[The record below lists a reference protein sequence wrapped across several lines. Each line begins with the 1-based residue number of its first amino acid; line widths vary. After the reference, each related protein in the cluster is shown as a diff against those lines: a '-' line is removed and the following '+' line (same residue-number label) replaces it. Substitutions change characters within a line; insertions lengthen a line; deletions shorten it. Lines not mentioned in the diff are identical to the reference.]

1 MKRIPLLIAAL
12 VWALLLGACAGKQ
25 VPVQATPTPFPTLP
39 PTKASTPTAYVFT
52 PAAGEQATPLP
63 TPSITPPAPNSIPVD
78 GELVS
83 RYPPLEVAF
92 PAGVSSRL
100 LALHV
105 RLGQKVKAGDLVA
118 TLDDDELQR
127 AVQAA
132 QLVLEEAKEAQAEA
146 EREAEEKAERAYQ
159 RAIEEA
165 QWALDM
171 VTHNLRIAEMRPPTT
186 AVAKAQVKVDR
197 ARDQE
202 ALAAEAYTR
211 ALDRPWEPQ
220 SVRDG
225 LHKAWQNQITNRKLA
240 ELDLK
245 DAQATLQVYYMS
257 LEMSKQVVER
267 ADAKLAGIEKEVA
280 PVSEEAVAQAER
292 ALADAQE
299 QLTYVQLYA
308 PRDGLVVGV
317 NALEGSTVDSGT
329 SIVSLVKV
337 DDLYFVTINL
347 DERHAALLR
356 SGQQARITL
365 RFYPDAAISGQVD
378 AVIPLMGQQSGA
390 RFAAYIRL
398 VDKGGVDLLPGMT
411 GRAEIGI
418 NDR

>member
-1 MKRIPLLIAAL
+1 L
-12 VWALLLGACAGKQ
+12 VWALLLGACADKQ
-25 VPVQATPTPFPTLP
+25 DPVQASPTPFPTLP

-63 TPSITPPAPNSIPVD
+63 TPSITPPAQNAIPLD

-83 RYPPLEVAF
+83 LYPPLEVAF
-92 PAGVSSRL
+92 PSGVSGRL

-105 RLGQKVKAGDLVA
+105 RLGQRIKVGDLVA
-118 TLDDDELQR
+118 TLDDDELQK

-146 EREAEEKAERAYQ
+146 EREVKEKAERAYQ

-165 QWALDM
+165 QWALDIAQ
-171 VTHNLRIAEMRPPTT
+171 HNLLIAEMRPPTT
-186 AVAKAQVKVDR
+186 AVAKAQVILDR

-202 ALAAEAYTR
+202 ALAAEAYKQ

-225 LHKAWQNQITNRKLA
+225 LYRAWQEQITSRELA

-245 DAQATLQVYYMS
+245 DVQVALQVYNMN
-257 LEMSKQVVER
+257 LEVSKRVVER
-267 ADAKLAGIEKEVA
+267 AEARLAGIEKEVA
-280 PVSEEAVAQAER
+280 PVSEEAVARAER

-299 QLTYVQLYA
+299 LLTYVQLYA
-308 PRDGLVVGV
+308 PRDGLVVGI
-317 NALEGSTVDSGT
+317 NAMEGSVVDGGT
-329 SIVSLVKV
+329 SILSLVET
-337 DDLYFVTINL
+337 DDLYFVTTSL

-365 RFYPDAAISGQVD
+365 RFYPDAAISGKVD
-378 AVIPLMGQQSGA
+378 VVIPLVGQQSGA

-411 GRAEIGI
+411 GRAEIAIG
-418 NDR
+418 DR